1 MAARTIPPEVA
12 DRLARLTIEER
23 TTAWSAFML
32 AINQAYEEKK
42 AQERSGKTKVRLNSD
57 GRKD

>member
-23 TTAWSAFML
+23 E
-32 AINQAYEEKK
+32 AINQAEE
-42 AQERSGKTKVRLNSD
+42 ERKLEINAIKVRRNSD
-57 GRKD
+57 CRKD